1 MEVYEKFLRVAGV
14 DQRCDRSDGAATL
27 RHQLSE
33 GSGRS
38 ESAAGHV
45 CITCN
50 VCMDRCKG
58 TSEPEKRSSFN
69 FVLSLWKFGI
79 LPKINES

>member
-1 MEVYEKFLRVAGV
+1 MGVDEKFLLVAGV
-14 DQRCDRSDGAATL
+14 GQRCDRSDGAATL
-27 RHQLSE
+27 RNQLSE

-45 CITCN
+45 CIPCN

-58 TSEPEKRSSFN
+58 TSELEKRSSFI